1 LPGTFDFNLNV
12 FQQVKVDIDTH
23 DLLSQMMKQASHIV
37 GVVAALS
44 DTDLSSQDN
53 DGESKILRSE
63 SCAAMPPPLPQLTAV
78 SSKRGL
84 HLLSKAAEEA
94 ERPIV
99 SPDLCALDEP
109 TTIYHSIPYIYL
121 EKRGACIEQD
131 EQADEDDEDFGDLA
145 QGGQVST
152 LSPDQCADIIDCV
165 FGDIDDDMLMGAPPP
180 KKRKI

>member
-1 LPGTFDFNLNV
+1 
-12 FQQVKVDIDTH
+12 
-23 DLLSQMMKQASHIV
+23 MMKQTSRIV
-37 GVVAALS
+37 GVVVAFSNSNLLS
-44 DTDLSSQDN
+44 HDN
-53 DGESKILRSE
+53 SKIFRSE

-109 TTIYHSIPYIYL
+109 TTVYHSIPYIYL
-121 EKRGACIEQD
+121 EKRSACIDQD
-131 EQADEDDEDFGDLA
+131 EQADEDNEDFGDLA

-165 FGDIDDDMLMGAPPP
+165 FGDIDDDMLMGAPPA
-180 KKRKI
+180 KKRKV